1 MGFKGPFDLSRR
13 YEILCGEVMTTVEI
27 LRLPFLRLLSNANEK
42 ETSEILARSILL
54 SIAEIHLWSNSDICI
69 IPISICYNPTS
80 GSNYYSVERNGRFS
94 SGLANNK

>member
-27 LRLPFLRLLSNANEK
+27 LRLLLLRLLSNANEK

-54 SIAEIHLWSNSDICI
+54 SIA
-69 IPISICYNPTS
+69 
-80 GSNYYSVERNGRFS
+80 
-94 SGLANNK
+94 